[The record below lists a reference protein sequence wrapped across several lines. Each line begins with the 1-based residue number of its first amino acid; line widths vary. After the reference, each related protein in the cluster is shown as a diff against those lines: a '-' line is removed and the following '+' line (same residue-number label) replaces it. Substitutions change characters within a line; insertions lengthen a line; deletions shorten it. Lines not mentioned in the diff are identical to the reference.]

1 MAVITLQIVEIEMT
15 SNGTILMTHTFEEAL
30 VKARCRL
37 RVLIYYFFKEE
48 EQGVNVYICKDRG
61 LQRDKGA

>member
-1 MAVITLQIVEIEMT
+1 
-15 SNGTILMTHTFEEAL
+15 
-30 VKARCRL
+30 
-37 RVLIYYFFKEE
+37 VLIYYFFKEE